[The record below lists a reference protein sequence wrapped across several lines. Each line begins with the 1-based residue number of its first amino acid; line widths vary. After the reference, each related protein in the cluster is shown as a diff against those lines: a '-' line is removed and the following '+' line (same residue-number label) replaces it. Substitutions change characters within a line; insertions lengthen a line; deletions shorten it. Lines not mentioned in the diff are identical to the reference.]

1 MDRLTAR
8 ELFDSVT
15 ERLGLRWIAGLNGG
29 SRAIEPAEKQSRRP
43 SLVGYLNIIY
53 PNKLQIIGSE
63 ELSYLDGL
71 DSRQRWD
78 VIQKIV
84 AYKPTALVVT
94 KDQKIPP
101 DLRESADETATP
113 LWSSPNR
120 GHELYTYLHYHL
132 ARLLANKVT
141 LHGVLMEVY
150 SIGVLITGASGSGKS
165 ELALEL
171 LTRGHRLVADDAPE
185 FTQIAP
191 DVVDGNCPAL
201 LQDFLE
207 VRGLGILNIREMFGH
222 TAVKQSKYLRLIVHL
237 TPLLLDAANRNRT
250 DILAETQGNTAS
262 TTPPMEAAVPT
273 NIAEPHLEQQPKT
286 PPLKETAVDDGLK
299 RLYGD
304 VSYRDVLGVQIPQMM
319 IPVAPGR
326 NLAVLVEAAVRSH
339 MLRTKGID
347 PAQTFIDR
355 QAHQMRRQA
364 PW

>member
-8 ELFDSVT
+8 ELFDSVA

-43 SLVGYLNIIY
+43 SLVGYLNVIY
-53 PNKLQIIGSE
+53 PNKLQIIGTE
-63 ELSYLDGL
+63 ELNFLDGL

-78 VIQKIV
+78 VIQKIM

-94 KDQKIPP
+94 KDQKIPS
-101 DLRESADETATP
+101 DMREAADETATP

-150 SIGVLITGASGSGKS
+150 SIGVLITGESGSGKS

-191 DVVDGNCPAL
+191 DVIDGNCPEM

-237 TPLLLDAANRNRT
+237 TPLLLDDANHH
-250 DILAETQGNTAS
+250 S
-262 TTPPMEAAVPT
+262 
-273 NIAEPHLEQQPKT
+273 
-286 PPLKETAVDDGLK
+286 DGLK

-355 QAHQMRRQA
+355 QAHQMKRQA